1 MKDLLLSGALVLWG
15 TLPNAQAQTSYG
27 KAYTNA
33 DGSAKLVELEEGK
46 TLVSM
51 GRGPALTKL
60 DGMGEMIWTVW
71 KWGNGTQP
79 IYYPLCVAKLSESSF
94 YSVGGYQSSGFQPVL
109 CRLSSSGDILEA
121 KRYLISNALMPFAK
135 DVAVTADGGAVIWSR
150 RDFSGFF
157 ILKAQPDLACQ
168 WSHFYNSIGSFQFVR
183 ELPGGDL
190 LAGLNMDT
198 AGAAVARLDANGNL
212 LWCKSYIRPKG
223 VVHDA
228 VVESDSS
235 FVITGFTDSTAS
247 QNAPPG
253 YDPRLFLMKLNGAG
267 EVQWCKSYD
276 GTDLW
281 YASRGQHIVH
291 ASDNGYV
298 LMAQAGGK
306 PVLLKTNENGDTL
319 WTRTTNTPA
328 YHYTAIDMIG
338 REDGGYM
345 MSMGVIGGELNG
357 PALMKT
363 DALGHFPCGDRSYP
377 VQVLD
382 LFPVDSAFTLVPAS
396 SGATAYPVTF
406 RDTVFDPMVPYDLC
420 DIVTTVPEPRRSSRA
435 IIHPN
440 PNTGRFTVEF
450 DDPLTVDSFY
460 SVYNAVGQLL
470 FQRPLAKG
478 QVSEEIDLSRFAKG
492 TYLVRV
498 SDRNGVCYERVVV
511 Q

>member
-1 MKDLLLSGALVLWG
+1 MK
-15 TLPNAQAQTSYG
+15 
-27 KAYTNA
+27 
-33 DGSAKLVELEEGK
+33 
-46 TLVSM
+46 
-51 GRGPALTKL
+51 
-60 DGMGEMIWTVW
+60 
-71 KWGNGTQP
+71 
-79 IYYPLCVAKLSESSF
+79 
-94 YSVGGYQSSGFQPVL
+94 
-109 CRLSSSGDILEA
+109 
-121 KRYLISNALMPFAK
+121 
-135 DVAVTADGGAVIWSR
+135 
-150 RDFSGFF
+150 
-157 ILKAQPDLACQ
+157 
-168 WSHFYNSIGSFQFVR
+168 

-198 AGAAVARLDANGNL
+198 AGAAVARLDANGNM

-235 FVITGFTDSTAS
+235 FVITGYTDSTGS
-247 QNAPPG
+247 TNPLEPLPPG
-253 YDPRLFLMKLNGAG
+253 YDPKLFLLKLNGTG
-267 EVQWCKSYD
+267 EVQWCKAYD

-281 YASRGQHIVH
+281 NARQGQHTVP

-306 PVLLKTNENGDTL
+306 PVLLKTDDNGDTL
-319 WTRTTNTPA
+319 WTRTTNTPT
-328 YHYTAIDMIG
+328 YHYDVIDMIG

-345 MSMGVIGGELNG
+345 MSMNVIGGELNG

-420 DIVTTVPEPRRSSRA
+420 NIVTAVPDPLHMEHRITVR
-435 IIHPN
+435 PN
-440 PNTGRFTVEF
+440 PTTGRFTLAF
-450 DDPLTVDSFY
+450 PDPLTADSFY
-460 SVYNAVGQLL
+460 SVYDAVGKLL

-478 QVSEEIDLSRFAKG
+478 QESEEMDLSRFGRG
-492 TYLVRV
+492 TYVVRIT
-498 SDRNGVCYERVVV
+498 SRDGVCNERVVV